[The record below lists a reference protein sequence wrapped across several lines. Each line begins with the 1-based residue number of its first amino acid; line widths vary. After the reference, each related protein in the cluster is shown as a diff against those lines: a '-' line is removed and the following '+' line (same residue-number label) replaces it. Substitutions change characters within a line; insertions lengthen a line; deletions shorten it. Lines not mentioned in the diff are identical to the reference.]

1 MLHWAWT
8 AYLRGIWQSFS
19 VVKSVENDLV
29 PAHTHAHIH
38 TLPFDLEKGLY
49 SGASQKSL
57 RLKEVNI
64 LNDHPKYLSIF

>member
-1 MLHWAWT
+1 MIIVVRISLQCLVT
-8 AYLRGIWQSFS
+8 LSMNGLLGGIWQSFS

-57 RLKEVNI
+57 RLK
-64 LNDHPKYLSIF
+64 

>member
-1 MLHWAWT
+1 MNGL
-8 AYLRGIWQSFS
+8 LGGIWQSFS

-57 RLKEVNI
+57 RLK
-64 LNDHPKYLSIF
+64 